1 MHSLEQ
7 EIELIQRGYR
17 DGGLS
22 QEERDHLL
30 AEIRDIRVA
39 VECAED
45 EVLARKIFDAC
56 NIAMSIV

>member
-7 EIELIQRGYR
+7 EIELIQRGFR

-30 AEIRDIRVA
+30 TEIRDIRVA

-45 EVLARKIFDAC
+45 EVLARKIMQAC
-56 NIAMSIV
+56 DIAMSIV